1 MKLCI
6 KSIGESVMLSKE
18 NYIRVLEVNVNTAF
32 SMINFRS
39 KEMTGLFLR
48 IFCHYWRNFLKNI
61 QR

>member
-1 MKLCI
+1 MKLCL
-6 KSIGESVMLSKE
+6 KSIRKSVMLLKE
-18 NYIRVLEVNVNTAF
+18 NQIRALEVHVNTAF

>member
-6 KSIGESVMLSKE
+6 KSIGESVMLLKE
-18 NYIRVLEVNVNTAF
+18 NYIRVLQVNVNMAF